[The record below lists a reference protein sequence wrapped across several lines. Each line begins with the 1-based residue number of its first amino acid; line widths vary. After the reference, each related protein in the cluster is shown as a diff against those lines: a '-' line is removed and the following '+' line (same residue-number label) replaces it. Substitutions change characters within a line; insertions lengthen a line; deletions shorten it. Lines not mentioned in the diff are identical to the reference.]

1 LNPSSKE
8 TTDGRPAKICLM
20 FSDTGGGH
28 RSATEAIEAAIH
40 HVLKEEFPDGTPS
53 KPVQV
58 FVENVVENSHPL
70 NRRFV
75 ELYNYLLRHQQS
87 AMKYYYWFIETFKPN
102 DSEMGWQITRPYL
115 NKYVKEH
122 SPDVL
127 VSVHPMSNQYLA
139 RSLKELG
146 LKDRTKLITVVTD
159 PNGDFW
165 SGWACPDAL
174 LTIVPNDL
182 ARKRLIDLGVD
193 KNKIVIMGMPVHPD
207 FRTPA
212 SSSPGEF
219 RKHLGLTADL
229 PTICIN
235 AGWAGGGNLL
245 SIYKALSNVRRKIQ
259 VIFLCGH
266 NKQLYETLKRE
277 MRKSKVPTAVL
288 PFHDRMSDVMASS
301 DLMVTKAGGLTSFE
315 AIARRLPMAIDM
327 ITKPMP
333 QELGTARMLVSQGL
347 AYDIEQADDIVPVV
361 ENLRLRSDGE
371 PAPLPTVHQLDKV
384 DASFNIARKLLE
396 LAGVELP
403 SARKSDKP
411 GKDMDLEKT
420 GSV

>member
-1 LNPSSKE
+1 MNPSSAK
-8 TTDGRPAKICLM
+8 DRPARICLI

-28 RSATEAIEAAIH
+28 RSATEAVEAAIH
-40 HVLKEEFPDGTPS
+40 YVLKNEGADRAVD
-53 KPVQV
+53 VQV
-58 FVENVVENSHPL
+58 ENIVENSHPI

-102 DSEMGWQITRPYL
+102 DSEMGWQISRPYL
-115 NKYVKEH
+115 KKFIKEAA
-122 SPDVL
+122 PDVL

-139 RSLKELG
+139 RALKELG
-146 LKDRTKLITVVTD
+146 LQGKIKLITVVTD

-165 SGWACPDAL
+165 SGWACRDAEL
-174 LTIVPNDL
+174 SIVPNDL
-182 ARKRLIDLGVD
+182 AFKRLVELGVD
-193 KNKIVIMGMPVHPD
+193 PSKIAIMGMPVHPD

-212 SSSPGEF
+212 LTSPGEF
-219 RKHLGLTADL
+219 RKHFGLSPDL

-235 AGWAGGGNLL
+235 AGWAGGGNTVK
-245 SIYKALSNVRRKIQ
+245 IYRALSNVRRQIQ

-266 NKQLYETLKRE
+266 NKQLYETIKRE
-277 MRKSKVPTAVL
+277 SRQSKVPTAVL
-288 PFHDRMSDVMASS
+288 PFHDRMSDVMASC

-333 QELGTARMLVSQGL
+333 QELGTARMLVKQGL

-371 PAPLPTVHQLDKV
+371 PAALPAAHQLDKV
-384 DASFNIARKLLE
+384 DASFTIARKLLE
-396 LAGVELP
+396 LANV
-403 SARKSDKP
+403 K
-411 GKDMDLEKT
+411 LEKGT
-420 GSV
+420 PNYERTQSS